1 MNNRQKAKH
10 FKQLYE
16 KTLAQKYYP
25 EVIRIDNIKHCR
37 VSAGFSPDLI
47 INEPDQ
53 ELISN
58 LVMKKITDQMRPIIK
73 DHVITRFDNIMGVY
87 RVSFDFWV
95 KEAAGVKN
103 DRKQ

>member
-25 EVIRIDNIKHCR
+25 EVIRVGSLKQYE
-37 VSAGFSPDLI
+37 VGAGFSPDLI
-47 INEPDQ
+47 KNEPDQ
-53 ELISN
+53 ELITN
-58 LVMKKITDQMRPIIK
+58 LVIKKITDQMRPIIK
-73 DHVITRFDNIMGVY
+73 DHVITRFDNMTGGC